1 MCTLQL
7 LLVCVGPHHTTCSQP
22 GLLYPSPPPSLRM
35 DFFDHCPSI
44 TELTLD
50 MYSLGWDNQ
59 QLATAVC
66 DAKAGNRNN
75 GRSVIFSHGSAG
87 LVVAH
92 ALREGLCTF
101 GDDARWYAIGVRGH
115 NGWAP
120 TMYQHAC
127 VCVCESAYPTPAALT
142 HQTPWGGME
151 AADATSV
158 CSYAYGTYSSMFN
171 EIGFCSAGAQSTAVS
186 TLVWGHHHTR
196 TWGILLAAL
205 CAKPHDA
212 LLLIDYACG
221 RGLLIPPTGMTC
233 ARLQPPT

>member
-1 MCTLQL
+1 
-7 LLVCVGPHHTTCSQP
+7 
-22 GLLYPSPPPSLRM
+22 M

-50 MYSLGWDNQ
+50 MHSLGWDNQ

-101 GDDARWYAIGVRGH
+101 GDDARWYAVGVRGH

-120 TMYQHAC
+120 TMYQH
-127 VCVCESAYPTPAALT
+127 VCVSAYPTPAALT

-186 TLVWGHHHTR
+186 TLVWRGTTARVHGVSYLLRCALTHTMS
-196 TWGILLAAL
+196 
-205 CAKPHDA
+205 CS
-212 LLLIDYACG
+212 
-221 RGLLIPPTGMTC
+221 
-233 ARLQPPT
+233 